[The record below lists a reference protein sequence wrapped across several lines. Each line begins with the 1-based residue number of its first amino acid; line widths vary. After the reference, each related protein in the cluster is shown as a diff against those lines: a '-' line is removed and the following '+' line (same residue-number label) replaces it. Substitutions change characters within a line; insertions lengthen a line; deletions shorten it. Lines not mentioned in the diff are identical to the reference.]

1 MGMFLE
7 WKRNPGRDGS
17 RVSLSNQE
25 RCSEAS
31 FGIRRAKACS
41 KRQGICPTADGVTSN
56 PIGTPNQLVA
66 MRNGYPQLGR
76 VLFTAL
82 CLIATWLDLD

>member
-1 MGMFLE
+1 MFLE
-7 WKRNPGRDGS
+7 SERNLGRDGS
-17 RVSLSNQE
+17 RVSLSNRE

-31 FGIRRAKACS
+31 FGIRRAKTCS
-41 KRQGICPTADGVTSN
+41 KSQGICSTVDGVTSN
-56 PIGTPNQLVA
+56 PIGILNQLML
-66 MRNGYPQLGR
+66 MRLSYPQLGR